1 MVPEPQGGLERKAR
15 RVVPSVGPLS
25 YSYWPE
31 LPSSAST
38 DRAAKLR
45 ETPSVIN
52 LCKTFDINREYTA
65 TARLCAETGTWSWT
79 SWTSRRLYVA
89 LSANCCV
96 LRGSRVSIYNSPCAP
111 NATQSSHSHYSGQWT
126 VVSAGSWLEKSK
138 SKTSPPGPRRIA
150 YTVYTFSR
158 SHPIHHIIMCVT
170 TEDSH

>member
-126 VVSAGSWLEKSK
+126 VVSGQWSVLARGSRSRNPKLP
-138 SKTSPPGPRRIA
+138 PPGPGA
-150 YTVYTFSR
+150 SR
-158 SHPIHHIIMCVT
+158 TQYIRSLARTQSTTSLCV
-170 TEDSH
+170 